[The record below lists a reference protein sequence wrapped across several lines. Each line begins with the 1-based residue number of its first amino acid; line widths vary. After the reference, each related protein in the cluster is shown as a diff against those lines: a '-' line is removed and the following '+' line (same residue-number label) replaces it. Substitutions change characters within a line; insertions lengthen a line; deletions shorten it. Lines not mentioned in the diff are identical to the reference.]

1 MKLRFALL
9 FDGKTLERWHLRCLD
24 HLEPFADLVSV
35 IVAPDPPPATSKRGA
50 SILMRS
56 YARRV
61 RNRSALDVTKRFE
74 NVSRFR
80 PENVAVS
87 AEPSSFDFVLKL
99 GCVKFPNTLLLP
111 ARLGFWCF
119 EHERETDL
127 LPFFDELYECESVTR
142 AALLALIPRSDEAV
156 ILQEGY
162 FRTELRS
169 YIAHRDQLFDAI
181 AEWPARVCRRF
192 SAGAVA
198 ERASRGEDAMVTRR
212 RPNRRLNLLRH
223 SAEITRKR
231 IEFAWQRLFCHPQWN
246 IGVLN
251 VTVGELLDAAY
262 MDNRIEW
269 FPLRGR
275 ENFLGDPFG
284 VVHDGRLHVF
294 CEYFGYREANGHI
307 RTFDYSPAGFSS
319 PQPAITQPVHLS
331 YPFLVRDRDRMYCVP
346 ETSGLNEVALFRAEE
361 FPLRWAKVAVLI
373 EHFAGVDPTV
383 FRHGG
388 RWWLMCTEKGSQEN
402 VDLYVWHASDLFGPW
417 IEHVR
422 NPVKTDVR
430 GARPGGAPFTHAGRL
445 YRPAQ
450 DCSKRYGWRI
460 VIQRITRLTPTDFA
474 EEPVKVLEASAES
487 PFPLGRH
494 TLTPVGNVVLID
506 GHRETFAW
514 PAFWFFVRICA
525 NDFWSRCASGY
536 STVGQ
541 KLSRSPE
548 VKRNASTGICE
559 RRFR

>member
-9 FDGKTLERWHLRCLD
+9 FNGKTLERWHLRCLD
-24 HLEPFADLVSV
+24 HLEPFAELVAA
-35 IVAPDPPPATSKRGA
+35 IVAPDPPPAPSNAA
-50 SILMRS
+50 SILVRS

-61 RNRSALDVTKRFE
+61 GNRSALDVTKKFE

-80 PENVAVS
+80 PENVAVP
-87 AEPSSFDFVLKL
+87 AEASGFDFVLKL
-99 GCVKFPNTLLLP
+99 GCVKFPNTLP
-111 ARLGFWCF
+111 SAARLGLWYF
-119 EHERETDL
+119 EHEREIDL

-142 AALLALIPRSDEAV
+142 AALLALMARSNEAV
-156 ILQEGY
+156 ILQEGH

-169 YIAHRDQLFDAI
+169 YIAHRDHLLDAI
-181 AEWPARVCRRF
+181 ERWPAWVCRRF

-198 ERASRGEDAMVTRR
+198 ESAGRGADAIVAPR
-212 RPNRRLNLLRH
+212 RPNRRLHLLRH
-223 SAEITRKR
+223 SVEITRER
-231 IEFAWQRLFCHPQWN
+231 LEFAWQRLFRHPQWN

-251 VTVGELLDAAY
+251 ITVGELLDGPY
-262 MDNRIEW
+262 TDNRIEW

-275 ENFLGDPFG
+275 GNFLGDPFG
-284 VVHDGRLHVF
+284 AVHDGRLQVF
-294 CEYFGYREANGHI
+294 CEHFGYREGNGHI
-307 RTFDYSPAGFSS
+307 RTFDYSAVGFSS
-319 PQPAITQPVHLS
+319 PQPAIKERVHLS
-331 YPFLVRDRDRMYCVP
+331 YPCLVHHRDRIYCVP

-361 FPLRWAKVAVLI
+361 FPLRWSKVAVLI

-402 VDLYVWHASDLFGPW
+402 VNLYVWHASDLFGPW
-417 IEHVR
+417 TEHVR

-430 GARPGGAPFTHAGRL
+430 GARPGGAPFIHAGML

-474 EEPVKVLEASAES
+474 EEPVKILEASADS

-494 TLTPVGNVVLID
+494 TLSPVGNVVLID
-506 GHRETFAW
+506 GHREIFAW
-514 PAFWFFVRICA
+514 PAFWSFLRICA
-525 NDFWSRCASGY
+525 KDFWGRRVSGH